1 MNEKILEELTNA
13 IKNFKG
19 ENTLELKELKEKFA
33 RMEHEINMQNAG
45 RPVSVTGPLD
55 LDKPIDELKD
65 KTSFAVKVDG
75 RIIPVLAK
83 HESLAQYYPQNNNAA
98 FSLADFVRQN
108 MGIKA
113 VAATSVI
120 SSPALVPE
128 YVGSMIIDMIRAA
141 SQVVQSGAGTIPIV
155 GPTNL
160 ARVTGDPTVYQH
172 TMGTEDIS
180 DSVPTVEAV
189 SLDPK
194 SLVAA
199 IPLSVEVVADSPN
212 LDAVLNLL
220 LAKAFAAKLDDLCL
234 ATILADAVIATSTTG
249 QDTTTWAGVLAAVS
263 TMLTANQGLPTAII
277 GNSADFIAR
286 ASELA
291 STAGTWLGKPPVL
304 STMAELPTTKVTAGT
319 AILGNF
325 LKGFAIAVRQEMT
338 VEVVRWHQYKSASHV
353 LVAHSRMDG
362 VVLQP
367 GHLYI
372 QKKTVPSA

>member
-1 MNEKILEELTNA
+1 MDKEILNELKKA
-13 IKNFKG
+13 IEDFKG
-19 ENTLELKELKEKFA
+19 ENSNELKAMKEQFA
-33 RMEHEINMQNAG
+33 RMELMVNQAAAGPPLSIKENLHNNKINQVDNHE
-45 RPVSVTGPLD
+45 
-55 LDKPIDELKD
+55 
-65 KTSFAVKVDG
+65 SFSVKVDG
-75 RIIPVLAK
+75 RIIPVLPK
-83 HESLAQYYPQNNNAA
+83 NESLAKYFPQNNNAA
-98 FSLADFVRQN
+98 FSLADFVRGA

-113 VAATSVI
+113 VGATSVV

-160 ARVTGDPTVYQH
+160 ARVTGDATVYQH
-172 TMGTEDIS
+172 TMGSEDIS
-180 DSVPTVEAV
+180 DSIPTIEPV

-212 LDAVLNLL
+212 LDSVLNLL
-220 LAKAFAAKLDDLCL
+220 LAKAFAAKLDNLCL
-234 ATILADAVIATSTTG
+234 ATILADSSIGASATG
-249 QDTTTWAGVLAAVS
+249 QDPANWAGVISAVS

-277 GNSADFIAR
+277 GNSADFITR
-286 ASELA
+286 AGQIAIS
-291 STAGTWLGKPPVL
+291 AGTWLGKPPFL
-304 STMAELPTTKVTAGT
+304 SAMVELPTTKVTAGT

-325 LKGFAIAVRQEMT
+325 FKGFAIAVRQEMT

-367 GHLYI
+367 GHLFI
-372 QKKTVPSA
+372 QKKTVA